1 MNNEPHPLKFTS
13 LRENKLS
20 AIKFNHSRFSNSL
33 LIPHIIRFINKYMY
47 PILFGAALNRYDSSV
62 SLYSARKDRALYK
75 NYPRKE
81 SIFLNFGSGA
91 FQHPYWKNYD
101 FPGLSNY
108 YKSIQ
113 GNQNKDFFP
122 INLCED
128 NLRLPYENNS
138 VSLIYSGHTIEHLE
152 EDKVKHFL
160 SECARVLK
168 PGGAFRVA
176 IPSTDVSFDFSRII
190 FNQSHI
196 SEADKS
202 ISIRS
207 STLHVFQPS
216 SELPQDII
224 KDDSVDCN
232 FNASAFLCSAV
243 EKRGLSSAFRES
255 NPEFHISHWN
265 HEKLAA
271 ISREVGFE
279 YYLPLYRGSS
289 TQAPFRNIEVFD
301 TTEPQVSLYGEFIG
315 IQTN

>member
-1 MNNEPHPLKFTS
+1 MKDEPHPLKFTS

-20 AIKFNHSRFSNSL
+20 AIKFNHSRFSQSL
-33 LIPHIIRFINKYMY
+33 FIPRVVRAINKYLY

-75 NYPRKE
+75 NYPKKE

-113 GNQNKDFFP
+113 GKQNKDFFP
-122 INLCED
+122 INLCEED
-128 NLRLPYENNS
+128 LKLPYENNS

-152 EDKVKHFL
+152 EEKVACFL

-190 FNQSHI
+190 FNQRHI

-216 SELPQDII
+216 SELSQDII
-224 KDDSVDCN
+224 QEDSVDCN
-232 FNASAFLCSAV
+232 FDASTFLRSAV

-271 ISREVGFE
+271 MSTEVGFE
-279 YYLPLYRGSS
+279 YYLPLYRGST
-289 TQAPFRNIEVFD
+289 TQPPFRNIEVFD

-315 IQTN
+315 IHTS